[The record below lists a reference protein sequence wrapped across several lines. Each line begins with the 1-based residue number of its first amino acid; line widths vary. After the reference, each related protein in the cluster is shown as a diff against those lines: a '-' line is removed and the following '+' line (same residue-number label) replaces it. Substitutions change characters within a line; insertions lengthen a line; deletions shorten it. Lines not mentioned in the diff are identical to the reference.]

1 MKNKGIG
8 VGSITP
14 VQADIIKKLKAL
26 GFNSAQ
32 VVSDSQNNNQTYETN
47 IIKNKEKILVLR

>member
-32 VVSDSQNNNQTYETN
+32 VVSNSQNNNQTYETN
-47 IIKNKEKILVLR
+47 ITKNKEKILVLR